1 MKQVKLDA
9 LDKMRGFEDTPQVV
23 NNLRQLGLVDEAE
36 HLGNLWTV
44 AKKLAAE
51 VRKLRRGEKLL
62 TYAKQQRW
70 R

>member
-51 VRKLRRGEKLL
+51 VRKLRRGEK
-62 TYAKQQRW
+62 
-70 R
+70 